1 MQRQKDKMNEE
12 RVGNIYVK
20 QNKHRV
26 QERPGGGKKGETEK
40 TRDVRTHRV
49 QERPGGGKKG
59 RQRRRETSEHTE
71 YRKGQEGVKKGDR
84 EDERRQNTQ
93 STGKVRRG

>member
-26 QERPGGGKKGETEK
+26 QERPGGGKKGRQRRRETSEHTEYRK
-40 TRDVRTHRV
+40 G
-49 QERPGGGKKG
+49 QEGVKKG